1 VEVKVSIK
9 LKKPCSSLSAS
20 DRAGIAANF
29 CKESIAA
36 AGMDPSE
43 VQCKASVT
51 CDSSKRR
58 SLQQNGSSASLKAD
72 FKVVT
77 TSSDAISSNNAAA
90 SSLASVAE
98 AEGAKIVEEIIPGA
112 KASMDKVSTT
122 KGSKPTKTGTS
133 SCSISGKYAIRP
145 LYSPCSKRYLT
156 YSYKPGC
163 KSKSKSI
170 KLRSTKQI
178 KRGKT
183 SLDWQL
189 DGTRSV
195 SIVGSELKECKYR
208 TLAASSPGKNMKL
221 GGSNWKW
228 SVVPR
233 TAGDCSKVRLYS
245 SKRKGYLALSKN
257 CKKFS
262 YSKSTEDKGTLWR
275 LVKR

>member
-1 VEVKVSIK
+1 
-9 LKKPCSSLSAS
+9 
-20 DRAGIAANF
+20 
-29 CKESIAA
+29 
-36 AGMDPSE
+36 
-43 VQCKASVT
+43 
-51 CDSSKRR
+51 
-58 SLQQNGSSASLKAD
+58 
-72 FKVVT
+72 
-77 TSSDAISSNNAAA
+77 
-90 SSLASVAE
+90 
-98 AEGAKIVEEIIPGA
+98 
-112 KASMDKVSTT
+112 MDKVSTT
-122 KGSKPTKTGTS
+122 KGCKPTTTTTGNGTPS
-133 SCSISGKYAIRP
+133 SCSLSGNYAIRP

-156 YSYKPGC
+156 YSYTPGC

-195 SIVGSELKECKYR
+195 SIVGSELKTCKYR
-208 TLAASSPGKNMKL
+208 TLAASSPGSKMKL
-221 GGSNWKW
+221 GGSTWKW

-233 TAGDCSKVRLYS
+233 TAGDCSNVRLYS
-245 SKRKGYLALSKN
+245 SKRKGYLALSED